1 MSMKKTIFKAWKVFV
16 AEMDFCDFT
25 LLFQNRENTYTR
37 FIDHVKAN
45 IERALKGKS
54 DYITHLNVSGDPELP
69 ENWWEMMVGI
79 YDGKKISPIFE
90 EEDEKDSQNKN
101 HIDDEDL
108 EDPKEFFNSLL
119 DVSKEDAY
127 NSLLPVYT
135 AIKDS
140 YDSRFKLFSWI
151 FDHARYTAERDSM
164 KALCGMLQAIT
175 GDSKEEVNRRYKE
188 LRTEVKLT
196 RQEKKSLERKV
207 KADKLKLT
215 EPEKKRK
222 LEEEK
227 AKENSR
233 NNSKNMADLANAL
246 KEAYDDDSYDYE
258 AEEEIEESKEEIEN
272 SNDEREKLSNNPDFL
287 KDVNGDENEND
298 MSQEIDDDELS
309 KSSISISNK

>member
-1 MSMKKTIFKAWKVFV
+1 MSMEKTIFKSWKVFV
-16 AEMDFCDFT
+16 SEMDFCDFT

-45 IERALKGKS
+45 IERALEGNS
-54 DYITHLNVSGDPELP
+54 NYITGLNVSGDPELP

-79 YDGKKISPIFE
+79 YDGKKIPPIFE
-90 EEDEKDSQNKN
+90 EDDKDSQNKN

-108 EDPKEFFNSLL
+108 ENPEEFLNNLL

-164 KALCGMLQAIT
+164 KALCGMLPAIT
-175 GDSKEEVNRRYKE
+175 WDSKEEVNRRYKE

-196 RQEKKSLERKV
+196 RQEKKNLERKV

-246 KEAYDDDSYDYE
+246 KGAFDDDSYDYE
-258 AEEEIEESKEEIEN
+258 AEEEIEESKKEIEA
-272 SNDEREKLSNNPDFL
+272 
-287 KDVNGDENEND
+287 
-298 MSQEIDDDELS
+298 
-309 KSSISISNK
+309 